1 MKKKVALLYVGLTRS
16 NVLMNTDNHVRLYAQ
31 MFPRDRYEIDLY
43 MVTDSID
50 VEKLTRQMDAADIRV
65 KRVLF
70 TNRDTDDETMA
81 IQLQNIKQHNAHNTS
96 PRWGTYTSQAIQFRK
111 LHIGISTILESG
123 THYDY
128 FMKTRNDLV
137 FHGPVSFDE
146 RIVTH
151 IGDVFFLCKSDKM
164 CMFLDFYKHNGS
176 LNDLTLVAG
185 SVWDPRNRQDGFPRW
200 ILAPEIQLFLYLTKK
215 TNTKY
220 DDLFRDCCQDVKVDI
235 KRV

>member
-1 MKKKVALLYVGLTRS
+1 
-16 NVLMNTDNHVRLYAQ
+16 
-31 MFPRDRYEIDLY
+31 

-70 TNRDTDDETMA
+70 TNKDTDDETMA
-81 IQLQNIKQHNAHNTS
+81 IQLQNTKTHNAHNMS
-96 PRWGTYTSQAIQFRK
+96 PRWGLLGAIQFRK

-123 THYDY
+123 TKYDY

-137 FHGPVSFDE
+137 FHGPVPFDD

-151 IGDVFFLCKSDKM
+151 IGDLFFLCKSDKM

-176 LNDLTLVAG
+176 LNDITLVAG

-200 ILAPEIQLFLYLTKK
+200 ILSAETQLFLYLTKK